1 MKEHNFEDK
10 DLEPYWMGRVQNIST
25 ALGKN
30 KKCIRKHSEVQGKII
45 GYKTM
50 VWEETFRDK
59 VPLKPETTVQVWKD
73 FGEFKAALTVL
84 NVSTNLDLRYKDLL
98 FNIILN
104 TIFFS
109 L

>member
-1 MKEHNFEDK
+1 
-10 DLEPYWMGRVQNIST
+10 
-25 ALGKN
+25 
-30 KKCIRKHSEVQGKII
+30 
-45 GYKTM
+45 M